1 MNLGKGSGPHSLLLA
16 DNGKRLVVSNY
27 FLNEDNFGKVHLE
40 GDHKVRAF
48 WVTQRGL
55 VAVTRFQVDF
65 NRFSHRPGTSPRNG
79 SEAGA
84 SASLVVAGPC

>member
-48 WVTQRGL
+48 WVSPRGL
-55 VAVTRFQVDF
+55 VADARFQVDF
-65 NRFSHRPGTSPRNG
+65 NHAFPTGPARPHGMAVKQVLP
-79 SEAGA
+79 
-84 SASLVVAGPC
+84 PH